1 MAVTP
6 KPKTHRTT
14 LRWEAADFRWLKAT
28 AAKSGC
34 SMAEYQ
40 RNIILNA
47 KNQTQEE
54 VIDVENIVENALE
67 QMSEGLTKSHNLL
80 TGRLKAMAET
90 NNDNNEYLKAIVAAV
105 YSKDSSNPA
114 KTEDDYVAELEAE
127 EQAEG
132 VK

>member
-67 QMSEGLTKSHNLL
+67 QMSEGLTKS
-80 TGRLKAMAET
+80 
-90 NNDNNEYLKAIVAAV
+90 
-105 YSKDSSNPA
+105 SNPA